1 MVCFADINVSQSS
14 VATYARCGG
23 VFDIPLTANLPTNLP
38 VKKIFLN
45 QLRID
50 RIVVMSLC
58 PVAPFFWPTLYIVPL
73 SYCSNAFDKYYY
85 YCTYYGLY
93 SRTTWVSRYQKGKTS
108 LELNEARED
117 GVLGCSGISWTI

>member
-58 PVAPFFWPTLYIVPL
+58 PVAPFFGPPCTLSHCLTVQMHL
-73 SYCSNAFDKYYY
+73 TN
-85 YCTYYGLY
+85 
-93 SRTTWVSRYQKGKTS
+93 TTTTAHITASIPGQPG
-108 LELNEARED
+108 
-117 GVLGCSGISWTI
+117 